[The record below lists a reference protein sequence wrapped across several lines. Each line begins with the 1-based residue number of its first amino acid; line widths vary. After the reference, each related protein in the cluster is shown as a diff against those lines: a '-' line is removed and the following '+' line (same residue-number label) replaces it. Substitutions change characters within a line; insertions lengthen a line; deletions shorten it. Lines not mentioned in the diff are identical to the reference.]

1 MACLTASAL
10 TNPVPP
16 FSVTPGQSV
25 SVLFGAA
32 SNAST
37 GQFNLTAQGTSGTLS
52 HSQNLALAIQA
63 TPPSNQLCRNRFC
76 TFR

>member
-1 MACLTASAL
+1 
-10 TNPVPP
+10 
-16 FSVTPGQSV
+16 
-25 SVLFGAA
+25 LFGAA